1 MKKRNMIVPAVALL
15 VIAASMVGVA
25 YAIAHNSEVSITDNS
40 TDEVYATLSPKTNAM
55 FTGVF
60 DKTITYNTRISL
72 DNGDKVTQYYLAPG
86 QTTTITVNAEEKT
99 VIALGPLVFHL
110 EQFGDVQDFNLF
122 AQKSAGTM
130 TGTYYIGLAL
140 SEDDSTY
147 ETMTYQT
154 FVQGGTTFSSLSSDY
169 EYLKVMLFLD
179 ASFHTA
185 GATSTVT
192 PLDDVTFL
200 FRADVLA

>member
-1 MKKRNMIVPAVALL
+1 MRKTLIVPTVALM
-15 VIAASMVGVA
+15 VIAVSMIGVA

-40 TDEVYATLSPKTNAM
+40 TDEVYATLSPKTDAM
-55 FTGVF
+55 FTGPF
-60 DKTITYNTRISL
+60 NKTITYNTHISIGQSGRVL
-72 DNGDKVTQYYLAPG
+72 QYYLAPG

-99 VIALGPLVFHL
+99 VIALGLIIFHL
-110 EQFGDVQDFNLF
+110 EQFGDIQDFSLF
-122 AQKSAGTM
+122 MQKTAGTM
-130 TGTYYIGLAL
+130 TGTYYVGLAL
-140 SEDDSTY
+140 SEDDDTY

-154 FVQGGTTFSSLSSDY
+154 FVQGGTTFSSLDSDY
-169 EYLKVMLFLD
+169 GYLKVMLFLD